1 MHGGDIYSGKVD
13 IDLSINCNPLGM
25 PASFREAYDKAYQSL
40 TAYPDLLSRS
50 LREKIGAY
58 HRVDAD
64 RIVCGNGASE
74 LIQTLC
80 YAIKPK
86 SGMITAPSFSGY
98 ERALSNVGCDIYIS
112 ELREEEDYLIGEPLI
127 KDIKEKRPDIVFVA
141 NPNNPNGRKIDRAT
155 GERLIEACRE
165 SGSFLVI
172 DECFVELTKEGEGN
186 SLKDMLG
193 TTGGAI
199 GGTTDRATA
208 DIADR
213 AVIIRSFTKAYAI
226 PGIRLGYAICS
237 NKEIAKLITESLP
250 EWNISIPATVM
261 GEKALEEGDYL
272 ERGRETVAEGLS
284 YLTAELEARGM
295 KVYPSDTAYILFRLP
310 NKKANL
316 YEKMKARGIL
326 IRDCSDYRALE
337 KGYYRIAIRNR
348 EINDRFL
355 KILDEVMSDE

>member
-199 GGTTDRATA
+199 GGTADRATA

-237 NKEIAKLITESLP
+237 DKEIASLIANTLP

-326 IRDCSDYRALE
+326 IRDCSDYRALG